1 MNIMTE
7 TIKIEIQKVKNSK
20 IESVDFKNLPFGRIF
35 SDHMFIAEF
44 MDGEWVSSKIV
55 PYGPMEFSPAMMSL
69 HYGQA
74 IFEGMKAYKTADGE
88 VTVFRPEE
96 NFLRLNKSAVRM
108 CMPEVPE
115 EIFMEG
121 LITLLKL
128 DHQWIPT
135 EEGCSMYI
143 RPFMFSTDE
152 FVGVAPSK
160 SYNFIIFTCPVGKYY
175 SKPLKVRVETKYIR
189 AAHGGVGFSKNAGNY
204 GGSLYPTKLAHDAGY
219 DQIIWTDAS
228 EHRYVEEAGTMNL
241 LFVIDGKLVTAPTGD
256 TILDGVTRKSI
267 LALARKWGIMVEE
280 RLLSIYEIVESIKNG
295 KLTEAF
301 GAGTAAV
308 IAPINVIGY
317 EGVDYEIAEV
327 NPNDSIA
334 QKMFKAID
342 DIKLGRVFDENN
354 WVLKFKP

>member
-1 MNIMTE
+1 MTD
-7 TIKIEIQKVKNSK
+7 TIKIEIQKVSK
-20 IESVDFKNLPFGRIF
+20 SRIETVDFKNLPFGRIF
-35 SDHMFIAEF
+35 SDHMFVAEYA
-44 MDGEWVSSKIV
+44 DGEWVSNKII
-55 PYGPMEFSPAMMSL
+55 PYGPMSFSPAMMSL

-74 IFEGMKAYKTADGE
+74 IFEGMKAYKTAEGE
-88 VTVFRPEE
+88 ITVFRPEE

-121 LITLLKL
+121 LIALLKM
-128 DHQWIPT
+128 DHNWIPT
-135 EEGCSMYI
+135 EAGSSMYI

-152 FVGVAPSK
+152 FVGVSPSK
-160 SYNFIIFTCPVGKYY
+160 GYNFIIFTCPVGTYY
-175 SKPLKVRVETKYIR
+175 SKPLRVRVETKYIR

-267 LALARKWGIMVEE
+267 LSLARTWGIEVEE
-280 RLLSIYEIVESIKNG
+280 RLLSINEIVEGIKNG
-295 KLTEAF
+295 RLTEAF

-317 EGVDYEIAEV
+317 EGIDYQITEIEAD
-327 NPNDSIA
+327 NSISK
-334 QKMFKAID
+334 KMFIAID
-342 DIKLGRVFDENN
+342 DIKLARVADENN